1 VKSIAAVSRVK
12 VSGDGHGLCRMPGW
26 GCCVSG
32 RLSALQEAERA
43 GYPDLIGTLGGD
55 GTFLRGVRVAA
66 AVNALVLGVD
76 VGRVS
81 FLTEVSVGHLDTALP
96 AVQQGATQVD
106 ARLTLTMRASRP
118 LEIPA
123 GMAALLRYG
132 RGPALP
138 APEVRP
144 GG

>member
-1 VKSIAAVSRVK
+1 
-12 VSGDGHGLCRMPGW
+12 
-26 GCCVSG
+26 
-32 RLSALQEAERA
+32 
-43 GYPDLIGTLGGD
+43 
-55 GTFLRGVRVAA
+55 
-66 AVNALVLGVD
+66 LVLGVD